1 MLPGLGTST
10 GIFNGFFY
18 MFKFTFPFNPALLIG
33 YLRGHVCTNFS
44 GRLMVFI

>member
-1 MLPGLGTST
+1 MLPGLGHLPESLMP
-10 GIFNGFFY
+10 FFY